1 MVFYGKIRG
10 DSVKNFVQ
18 KGDITIGKRKLS
30 ITVFLL
36 SLFSLL
42 ISLKLFWNS
51 GIFVDEYGL
60 SPDIVNGGDFWLT
73 MDWLRLLLLVL
84 LCVVSGISV
93 FSSKQGK

>member
-1 MVFYGKIRG
+1 M
-10 DSVKNFVQ
+10 
-18 KGDITIGKRKLS
+18 GKRNIS

-42 ISLKLFWNS
+42 ISVRLFWNL

-73 MDWLRLLLLVL
+73 MDWLRLLLLFV
-84 LCVVSGISV
+84 LCVISGISII
-93 FSSKQGK
+93 STKQNK